1 MTRIV
6 TLLALVLATLT
17 LALGDRVGEGEVK
30 VTLPGPEWQYEDYGS
45 ELYAW
50 WPNPDDPDLD
60 FGNLSVYTFQ
70 VSPISEAEGRADLGK
85 TLDALAELLDK
96 NIQDNYQVIE
106 MGDAIR
112 ETGSYL
118 MVGRYY
124 TDEAFGWGDQGEDA
138 QRFYNLD
145 AFYLQG
151 DHIFAANFYTVL
163 EKADEIK
170 GMMPEILTGVELPE
184 WVIDRYAD
192 GDVAEL
198 GGFTITI
205 GDGPWI
211 AAEDFGGANLTAYD
225 GFDQMANL
233 MVYWVDEPALG
244 EKTAAVL
251 KDELRVFL
259 DEYFTGFEVNYIADG
274 FAREGESPYAAW
286 AYHVDMGLGDE
297 YHYDAQ
303 QIVAGQS
310 YYIEA
315 TVPAAYEDRMAPVV
329 AEMAEGTVVE
339 PGTGMYDDTWDF
351 IDESDVP
358 PDGGGE

>member
-1 MTRIV
+1 MTRVV
-6 TLLALVLATLT
+6 TLLALVLATIT

-50 WPNPDDPDLD
+50 WPNPDDPDFD
-60 FGNLSVYTFQ
+60 FGSLSVYTFQ
-70 VSPISEAEGRADLGK
+70 VSPISEAESRADLGK
-85 TLDALAELLDK
+85 TLDVLAELLDS
-96 NIQDNYQVIE
+96 NIRDNYQVIE

-112 ETGSYL
+112 ETEPYL

-124 TDEAFGWGDQGEDA
+124 TDEAFGWGDEGEDA

-163 EKADEIK
+163 EKADEVK
-170 GMMPEILTGVELPE
+170 GMMPEILSDVELPE
-184 WVIDRYAD
+184 WVADRYTDGEVAD
-192 GDVAEL
+192 L
-198 GGFTITI
+198 GGFTVTM

-211 AAEDFGGANLTAYD
+211 AVEDFGGANLTAYD
-225 GFDQMANL
+225 GFDQMATL
-233 MVYWVDEPALG
+233 MLYWVDEPVEG

-259 DEYFTGFEVNYIADG
+259 DEYFTGFEVNYIGDG

-286 AYHVDMGLGDE
+286 AYHVDTGLGDE

-303 QIVAGQS
+303 QIVAGQP

-315 TVPAAYEDRMAPVV
+315 VVPAAYEDRMAPVV
-329 AEMAEGTVVE
+329 MKMAEGTVIE
-339 PGTGMYDDTWDF
+339 PGAGSYDYWDY

-358 PDGGGE
+358 PDEGGE